1 MNRLIVNH
9 ILDNNQIPRTFKE
22 AMRRPNLWWKPMAT
36 KIAMLKA
43 KEVFE
48 VVSRPKG
55 QNVVRLKWVYV
66 IKQKENSELERQKA
80 RTMTKGFT
88 QVIEEDYKETYA
100 SVTYLES
107 IYLVY
112 TIATSQ

>member
-1 MNRLIVNH
+1 
-9 ILDNNQIPRTFKE
+9 
-22 AMRRPNLWWKPMAT
+22 MAT

-66 IKQKENSELERQKA
+66 IK
-80 RTMTKGFT
+80 
-88 QVIEEDYKETYA
+88 
-100 SVTYLES
+100 
-107 IYLVY
+107 
-112 TIATSQ
+112 